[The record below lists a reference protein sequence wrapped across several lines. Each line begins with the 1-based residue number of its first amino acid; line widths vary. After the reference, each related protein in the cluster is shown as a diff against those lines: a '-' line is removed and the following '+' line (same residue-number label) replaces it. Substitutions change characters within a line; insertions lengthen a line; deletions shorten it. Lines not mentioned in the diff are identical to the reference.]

1 MKKLIALLL
10 GIIMIFS
17 LAACAG
23 TPPDT
28 PSGTTPSNGSQTTPN
43 NTNDT
48 KNPDSTTS
56 GEDSTTGTTGTTD
69 STDTP
74 DTPAAGGKTLVVYF
88 SGSGNTKRVAEDI
101 AAATGGTLFEL
112 VPVTPYTSADLSWT
126 TAGSRV
132 NREHDDESLRDIPLV
147 TTTPENFDEYD
158 TVFIGYPIWWGIAAW
173 PVNNFVKN
181 NDFAGKTVIPFATSA
196 SSGMGQSGS
205 LLAEMAG
212 TGNWQQ
218 GHRFSSGASKS
229 TVEEWVNGLK

>member
-1 MKKLIALLL
+1 MKKFIAFLL

-17 LAACAG
+17 LAACTG
-23 TPPDT
+23 TTSDS
-28 PSGTTPSNGSQTTPN
+28 PSGTTANNGSQATTN

-48 KNPDSTTS
+48 KKPDNTTS
-56 GEDSTTGTTGTTD
+56 GENSTSDTTD

-74 DTPAAGGKTLVVYF
+74 DTPTAGGKTLVVYF
-88 SGSGNTKRVAEDI
+88 SGSGNTKRIAEDI

-112 VPVTPYTSADLSWT
+112 VPVTPYTSADLNWT
-126 TAGSRV
+126 TSGSRV
-132 NREHDDESLRDIPLV
+132 NREHDNESLRDIPLV

-181 NDFAGKTVIPFATSA
+181 NDFTGKTVIPFATSA
-196 SSGMGQSGS
+196 SSGMGQSGT
-205 LLAEMAG
+205 LLAGMAG
-212 TGNWQQ
+212 TGNWQD

-229 TVEEWVNGLK
+229 AVEEWVNGLK

>member
-23 TPPDT
+23 TTPDT
-28 PSGTTPSNGSQTTPN
+28 PLGTTANNGTQNTTN

-48 KNPDSTTS
+48 KNPDNTTS
-56 GEDSTTGTTGTTD
+56 GENGTTGTSSTTE

-74 DTPAAGGKTLVVYF
+74 DTPAEGGKTLVVYF

-158 TVFIGYPIWWGIAAW
+158 TIFIGYPIWWGIAAW

-181 NDFAGKTVIPFATSA
+181 NDFTSKTVIPFATSA

-212 TGNWQQ
+212 TGNWQE

-229 TVEEWVNGLK
+229 AVEDWVNGLK